1 MLVQLRVVGLNDY
14 TQWVDPGSTCLL
26 SSEAI
31 PLLVLRSSNAMSVLH
46 RCLAVSTS
54 SRPSFGRLIVSQ
66 PS

>member
-1 MLVQLRVVGLNDY
+1 MLVHLRIAGLDEY

-46 RCLAVSTS
+46 RYLAVSTS
-54 SRPSFGRLIVSQ
+54 SRPSSGRLIVSQ